1 MGELCSS
8 TYRDTD
14 APVPY
19 TKPRMKVIIAAFA
32 FCAIASITV
41 EAGMVSSVSSSSSTK
56 MSGLNVF
63 GSHREFS
70 VNCPGG
76 SVKIHKALFGCLTAA
91 DEEAPDVTDTIQQ
104 RCADREF
111 CEFAPAAVFGE
122 SWIEKCNRKP
132 DFPNLEFQAWWSC
145 SKDMTLRYWKS

>member
-19 TKPRMKVIIAAFA
+19 TKPRMKVIIAAIA

-70 VNCPGG
+70 VNCPRS
-76 SVKIHKALFGCLTAA
+76 SVKIHKALFGCNIV
-91 DEEAPDVTDTIQQ
+91 DEKASDVTDTIQQ
-104 RCADREF
+104 RCADQEF
-111 CEFAPAAVFGE
+111 CKFAPVEVFGE
-122 SWIEKCNRKP
+122 SWIEKCNRIP
-132 DFPNLEFQAWWSC
+132 GFPNLEFQAWYSC
-145 SKDMTLRYWKS
+145 SQDMGLRYWKS